1 MTARAPR
8 GPFRIARCGD
18 CRPSRP
24 VSSEAGQHEPEPVAL
39 LPFRSA
45 SGSVTIPFGAAA
57 TPRRQFSLM
66 NGHGIG
72 TRQHTTR
79 NAGRAA
85 LEPERTMTGPARP
98 IAGRAGRPA
107 IARIPR
113 EQPLVQAPPPILRSI
128 LWTPESGM
136 GAGMAEH
143 ALFVTQGALREVS
156 RHVWSQPN
164 DELLGFL
171 LGERRESPETGAR
184 YVLISAT
191 SRSSYVVPEG
201 SEDVIA
207 EVAWHSGHLEA
218 RRRKL
223 QLLGWYHSA
232 AFVADGPTLRDVNA
246 HAAHFPDPW
255 QVGLIVAPR
264 AERVAGGFF
273 RTGERGDAE
282 RFVPFFEVVDDA
294 ALMPNGQKRSV
305 VPWTNYTPDVPPA
318 RTMQVAVARPKLGQG
333 TIPLIMPQPRAEER
347 ARGILAKRRAANRY
361 RMSARQRRERRRRML
376 VSIITFVVLAA
387 ATAWAFL
394 SLR

>member
-1 MTARAPR
+1 VN
-8 GPFRIARCGD
+8 D
-18 CRPSRP
+18 D
-24 VSSEAGQHEPEPVAL
+24 
-39 LPFRSA
+39 
-45 SGSVTIPFGAAA
+45 
-57 TPRRQFSLM
+57 
-66 NGHGIG
+66 GIG
-72 TRQHTTR
+72 TRDRTIR
-79 NAGRAA
+79 KIDRAA
-85 LEPERTMTGPARP
+85 LHPGDAVTGPARP
-98 IAGRAGRPA
+98 ISGRVPRPT

-113 EQPLVQAPPPILRSI
+113 EQALVQAPPPILRSI

-136 GAGMAEH
+136 SAGMAEH

-191 SRSSYVVPEG
+191 SRSSYVVPEE
-201 SEDVIA
+201 SEEVIA

-232 AFVADGPTLRDVNA
+232 GFVGAGPTLRDANA
-246 HAAHFPDPW
+246 HTAHFPDPW

-273 RTGERGDAE
+273 RSGDRGEAE

-294 ALMPNGQKRSV
+294 AILADGQKRSV
-305 VPWTNYTPDVPPA
+305 VPWTNYVPDVPPV

-333 TIPLIMPQPRAEER
+333 TIPLIMPQPRAEEK
-347 ARGILAKRRAANRY
+347 ARGILAKRRATNRF
-361 RMSARQRRERRRRML
+361 RMSARKRRERRQRML
-376 VSIITFVVLAA
+376 LSALTLVVLAA